1 MKNKKLIPAIMLGIM
16 ITAGCGKKETVQE
29 PRNPEDIKQEVIE
42 TLSDEPA
49 FVPEIAQ
56 VRSICELSTVK
67 CIYHNVAYGIQ
78 YSGTGLAHVG
88 EKERRFM
95 QEYDCEVEISYPV
108 DQISMTQNGTEIRIS
123 LPEPNIST
131 RKLPES
137 IDQYSYIEE
146 PDQDVQK
153 NPIRTET
160 IMEAVE
166 LADENMI
173 DDIKNNSSI
182 LANAE
187 SQAKY
192 LIENYIRQIG
202 SLTDVEYTIIW
213 EVEEKDSSLR
223 SE

>member
-1 MKNKKLIPAIMLGIM
+1 MRNKKLIPAVLLGIV
-16 ITAGCGKKETVQE
+16 IACGCGKKETAPEE
-29 PRNPEDIKQEVIE
+29 PRDPAEIKEEVIE
-42 TLSDEPA
+42 TLSEEPA

-95 QEYDCEVEISYPV
+95 QEYDCEVEISYPI
-108 DQISMTQNGTEIRIS
+108 DQISMTQNGTEIHIT

-146 PDQDVQK
+146 PDQDLQK

-160 IMEAVE
+160 IMDAVE
-166 LADENMI
+166 LADANML
-173 DDIKNNSSI
+173 DDIRDNSS
-182 LANAE
+182 LLSNAE
-187 SQAKY
+187 GQAKY

-213 EVEEKDSSLR
+213 EKD
-223 SE
+223 